1 MVLIATLATVG
12 EVSGVCNVLDISQL
26 RAADISYVEVDRRGI
41 SRAWP
46 IKAPLYPQ
54 APMGSRS
61 SERAVFRWS
70 TTPTAPGLIVR
81 PAFIVTKYWATKL
94 PALVPCYAGYAGDY
108 RRWADSDESRCCMIQ
123 QPQTTEPPD
132 QEASIK
138 SAPICPS
145 HQLPMDDPFGYG
157 AGRKV
162 FMCRRCRA
170 MQFFEVVGGETRR
183 RDG

>member
-12 EVSGVCNVLDISQL
+12 GVSSVCNVLDISQL

-46 IKAPLYPQ
+46 IRHRYTGKHQWDRAP
-54 APMGSRS
+54 ARGSLQ
-61 SERAVFRWS
+61 VVYD
-70 TTPTAPGLIVR
+70 PDCPGLIVR

-94 PALVPCYAGYAGDY
+94 PALVPCYAGHAGDY

-132 QEASIK
+132 QEASFE
-138 SAPICPS
+138 AARICPS
-145 HQLPMDDPFGYG
+145 HQLPMDQPFGYG

-170 MQFFEVVGGETRR
+170 MHFFEIVGGERR
-183 RDG
+183 RWDG